1 MVLNQCIVKGC
12 HSSNSENKQDTSPGG
27 RLHPVPKH
35 VLDDPQQQKK
45 WIELVKVN
53 IHSGAFRLRIG
64 RQKHLLFKCLVPFNK
79 NYMP

>member
-12 HSSNSENKQDTSPGG
+12 HSSNSENKQDISSGG

-35 VLDDPQQQKK
+35 VFEDPHQQKK

-53 IHSGAFRLRIG
+53 IHSGAFRVRIG
-64 RQKHLLFKCLVPFNK
+64 PQKLLITQYGRNTFYSNV
-79 NYMP
+79 

>member
-12 HSSNSENKQDTSPGG
+12 HSSNSENKQDISSGG

-35 VLDDPQQQKK
+35 VFEDPHQQKK

-53 IHSGAFRLRIG
+53 IHSGAFAAKVELLRNT
-64 RQKHLLFKCLVPFNK
+64 FYSNV
-79 NYMP
+79 

>member
-12 HSSNSENKQDTSPGG
+12 HSSNSENKQDISSGG

-35 VLDDPQQQKK
+35 VLDDPHQQKK

-64 RQKHLLFKCLVPFNK
+64 QETPFIQ
-79 NYMP
+79 MFSSL